1 MHRVT
6 GGGPLLL
13 QRRAEVMDA
22 YSLLQHS
29 HPALPP
35 DLHDFQV
42 CCLKTCLPSEWH
54 WKYDNCRPTS
64 SPPLLTRR
72 IGTTSSPVCLLAW
85 AKLCPCCSQASSFHR
100 VIFFG
105 HVPITTCS
113 FKVRRRWLL
122 RHSPQSSFSW
132 RPTVR
137 SLDFQLLSETRY
149 CEMDL
154 VITSVALPPLWAF
167 WFSAPASRFGEAAVE
182 ASICAHSLR
191 RVLGVNWGTFKAP
204 PMSSQNQY

>member
-1 MHRVT
+1 MGVLCFCKGELRSWTPTVFCST
-6 GGGPLLL
+6 ATQP
-13 QRRAEVMDA
+13 
-22 YSLLQHS
+22 SL
-29 HPALPP
+29 PICTTFRCA
-35 DLHDFQV
+35 V
-42 CCLKTCLPSEWH
+42 LKTCLPSEWH

-122 RHSPQSSFSW
+122 RHSPPLSYSW
-132 RPTVR
+132 RPTVK

-154 VITSVALPPLWAF
+154 VMCTTSVALPPTVSFLIL
-167 WFSAPASRFGEAAVE
+167 S
-182 ASICAHSLR
+182 
-191 RVLGVNWGTFKAP
+191 T
-204 PMSSQNQY
+204 SQQIWRGSCWSVHLCS